1 MWGWGAE
8 APPPPLDRNP
18 PEPMT
23 LRNLPLAAVAFA
35 LVAALGSPAA
45 HAQTAPA
52 IGYTDYELI
61 LVQMPQFR
69 QVQQQ
74 IQEQAEAD
82 QQALGLLQ
90 STVEQRLEQKGN
102 ELQNRLQGA
111 QGPVTD
117 DARQRLL
124 QQLQQ
129 EAVQFEME
137 QRQEFEQER
146 QRRVQALSRRET
158 ELLQPLYDQLQTAIN
173 AVAEQRNLAMVI
185 SSRLSG
191 EPVLLYAGPTA
202 VDITTEVMSRLGIS
216 MQSSN

>member
-1 MWGWGAE
+1 
-8 APPPPLDRNP
+8 
-18 PEPMT
+18 MT
-23 LRNLPLAAVAFA
+23 LRTLPLAALALA
-35 LVAALGSPAA
+35 LVALGGPAA
-45 HAQTAPA
+45 HAQNAPA

-74 IQEQAEAD
+74 IQEQAETD
-82 QQALGLLQ
+82 QQALGQLQ
-90 STVEQRLEQKGN
+90 STVEQRLEAKGN
-102 ELQNRLQGA
+102 ELQGRLQGA

-124 QQLQQ
+124 QELQQ
-129 EAVQFEME
+129 EAMQFEQE

-146 QRRVQALSRRET
+146 QRRVQSLSRRET
-158 ELLQPLYDQLQTAIN
+158 ELLQPLYDQLQQAIN

-191 EPVLLYAGPTA
+191 EPVLLYAGPNA